1 MEIWEMDMNSKS
13 LIDLLS
19 VRESCHCMGLRL
31 RAKALAEEP
40 GNWFPWQSI
49 GLHVDHLASHS
60 L

>member
-1 MEIWEMDMNSKS
+1 MDVNSKS